1 MKPVLGAAALVAL
14 LATPSVAAGGED
26 PKRSNED
33 WLVAAVR
40 VRDLDLGT
48 QAGAAALRRRIR
60 RAAGRMCVRERIGP
74 DPWAANAYRRCV
86 AEALENAEADVERAI
101 SNR

>member
-1 MKPVLGAAALVAL
+1 MRHTLAAAALIAV
-14 LATPSVAAGGED
+14 LASPSAAAGREE

-60 RAAGRMCVRERIGP
+60 RAAGRMCVSERIGP
-74 DPWAANAYRRCV
+74 DPWAAKAYRRCV